1 MLKKGKSS
9 AGAVQGSVSSTTAH
23 GVLPQYSGH
32 ATAALTPTI
41 ANKVA
46 IQRLHNVKVAEVEAG
61 LIKGENRRPENASSP
76 RTQTESNCHENVLI
90 VG

>member
-9 AGAVQGSVSSTTAH
+9 AGAAQGAVSSTTAH

-41 ANKVA
+41 ANKAAVP
-46 IQRLHNVKVAEVEAG
+46 RSHNVKTANAEAEH
-61 LIKGENRRPENASSP
+61 ITGENRPPGAVDVPDALSRP
-76 RTQTESNCHENVLI
+76 
-90 VG
+90 